1 MLFNLITYL
10 IIIAWV
16 FSQAYIDYEHF
27 KRNQF
32 FKDHT
37 SRLVSRALVG
47 VIAFALDPITG
58 IQVALLFWSL
68 FDFMLN
74 KLRGFDWDYRGTE
87 ANSDKI
93 NKDVWIA
100 SKLTTAVL
108 SLILLLV

>member
-1 MLFNLITYL
+1 MLFNLITYF

-32 FKDHT
+32 FEDHT
-37 SRLVSRALVG
+37 SRFISRALVG
-47 VIAFALDPITG
+47 VIAFVLDPITG
-58 IQVALLFWSL
+58 LQVGLLFWSL
-68 FDFMLN
+68 FDFILN
-74 KLRGFDWDYRGTE
+74 KLRGFEWDYQGSE

-93 NKDVWIA
+93 NKNVWVA
-100 SKLTTAVL
+100 SKLTTLIL